1 MVVMAGS
8 LCARAGAASAMT
20 VGDRV
25 VLYHRGSRTSIV
37 LNPTGAWLWQEL
49 SQPRRIEELVKK
61 LNARF
66 PTVSADQAARDVD
79 AFVSDMVKHDLLS
92 LAP

>member
-1 MVVMAGS
+1 MMAGS

-25 VLYHRGSRTSIV
+25 VLYHRRSRTSVV
-37 LNPTGAWLWQEL
+37 LNPTGAWLWNEL
-49 SQPRRIEELVKK
+49 SQPKSVDELVKK

-66 PTVSADQAARDVD
+66 PAVSPDQAARDVD

-92 LAP
+92 LTA